1 MRNYKPVVIGSVLG
15 LLVGVSL
22 SFILFSF
29 WKRKVSASLVSLK
42 SEFEKDST
50 SKELEL
56 ITLKR
61 TLNKLHKEKE
71 LEELVTQNFS
81 TQNDVNED

>member
-22 SFILFSF
+22 SLILFMV
-29 WKRKVSASLVSLK
+29 WKSKVSKSLLTLK

-56 ITLKR
+56 ISLKR
-61 TLNKLHKEKE
+61 TINKLHKEKE
-71 LEELVTQNFS
+71 IDELFSQQFDQLNENEE
-81 TQNDVNED
+81 

>member
-22 SFILFSF
+22 SLILFMV
-29 WKRKVSASLVSLK
+29 WKSKVSKSLLTLK

-61 TLNKLHKEKE
+61 TINKLHKEQEIDE
-71 LEELVTQNFS
+71 LFSQQFDKLNENEE
-81 TQNDVNED
+81 

>member
-22 SFILFSF
+22 SFILFLF

-61 TLNKLHKEKE
+61 TINKLHKEKE
-71 LEELVTQNFS
+71 IDELFSQQFDQLNENEE
-81 TQNDVNED
+81 

>member
-22 SFILFSF
+22 SLILFMV
-29 WKRKVSASLVSLK
+29 WKSKVSKSLLTLK

-50 SKELEL
+50 SKGLEL

-61 TLNKLHKEKE
+61 TINKLQKEKE
-71 LEELVTQNFS
+71 IDELFSQQFDQLNENEE
-81 TQNDVNED
+81 